1 MFLENLNTG
10 AIFGIVLACVAVV
23 AGIIVILL
31 TRKNKNKVVVDEQLV
46 NNMISFLG
54 GKENIPTY
62 KQEAGRVKFE
72 VIDLNKVD
80 LESLKTI
87 SSKGVFVT
95 GNNVKTLFKYD
106 SNVIIKML
114 DKTLK

>member
-1 MFLENLNTG
+1 MFLEMNPG
-10 AIFGIVLACVAVV
+10 QIFGIVLGIVVVV
-23 AGIIVILL
+23 AGLIVLLL
-31 TRKNKNKVVVDEQLV
+31 TRKGKNKVVVDEQLV

-54 GKENIPTY
+54 GKENISSY
-62 KQEAGRVKFE
+62 QQEAGRVKFE
-72 VIDLNKVD
+72 VIDLAKVD

-87 SSKGVFVT
+87 STKGVFIT

-106 SNVIIKML
+106 SNVVIKML